1 MAGKS
6 SRLAILLDL
15 DGSQFEKGLNRS
27 LSRFKSAGKQMQAAG
42 KNLSVG
48 LTAPLALVGASSFKV
63 AADFELAM
71 AKVAAVSGGGDKAL
85 QDLTAQAK
93 NLGATTS
100 FSASQVSELQLE
112 LSKLG
117 FSSGELVGQDGLPG
131 MTDSVLNLSK
141 AFDTGLGETAEVVGA
156 TLRQFGLKAKDTQNV
171 TDVMAKAFGSSAL
184 DLTKFSEGMKNVAP
198 VANEFGFSLTETSSL
213 LGVLANNG
221 IAGSDAGTKLK
232 MAFSELAKSGVPV
245 KETFTKLIQGGT
257 GYTEAMELLGTRAAI
272 LGPVFG
278 KNLED
283 LSNLNTELENSTG
296 TAQEMSDM
304 MGNTAAG
311 KLAEMQSAVEAA
323 QIELGTALAPTV
335 LEVANVIR
343 DLASSFANLDQGT
356 KDTIVK
362 IGLAAA
368 SLGPLLIVGGKVT
381 TAVTSISGAF
391 KLMGKGAEGGAMK
404 AASGFKRL
412 IPLLMNPAFLAGA
425 AAITAISLA
434 LAPVVKRLTSMEFK
448 MRTAAG
454 ATREMNKAVAEE
466 RAEVTTLFSKL
477 KLAAKGE
484 RDRSEAVKE
493 INGRYGE
500 YLGNLDLNTASLE
513 DIEKAEKAVT
523 DAVAKRVRAQLLA
536 ETTKKQAEAQATVEK
551 ILLDFE
557 VEAIDS
563 GAEVDEIARVS
574 DATRALFASLAAGEI
589 DVQGFRDGLAVIKD
603 SASRDLAFALRTAT
617 DSGGMFGTG
626 MNGAAIA
633 LNDAALAT
641 RNMERM
647 IERLDGKTEEVTDAT
662 EDATDA
668 TQENTDATEANA
680 DAKGKAEEAAK
691 KQAKTLADT
700 VQELA
705 KTLAD
710 TTTTESVFG
719 EDFGKRDEDR
729 VRALSSAI
737 NEIISEGFTGDVDL
751 AALKLTGDEL
761 TALGQIL
768 GEGFTGDAD
777 AILAALVARFEELQ
791 PTVAA
796 TETPLDALRAKMAEL
811 QTLERIGLIDGL
823 EAAQSALTA
832 LEDAM
837 RESILNDPEFEG
849 SEAFTK
855 MAAEIDRMRKGLEGV
870 EEQSERNKKKF
881 DKEAEAQKALTDLA
895 STTVDALFDKNQK
908 LGESLAEAAKGIAKS
923 LIKQALA
930 TAISNAVASA
940 FSPASPD
947 NILTGGA
954 AAPAKA
960 AGLVA
965 TAKTL
970 FSQIPAFAEGGAVL
984 GGRGGTLALIGEKPS
999 SRGEFIVPF
1008 EKLGRFMD
1016 MAGAGSNVDI
1026 AARVKGDVLEL
1037 SSRRSARKFSRKSI
1051 V

>member
-1 MAGKS
+1 
-6 SRLAILLDL
+6 
-15 DGSQFEKGLNRS
+15 
-27 LSRFKSAGKQMQAAG
+27 
-42 KNLSVG
+42 
-48 LTAPLALVGASSFKV
+48 
-63 AADFELAM
+63 
-71 AKVAAVSGGGDKAL
+71 
-85 QDLTAQAK
+85 
-93 NLGATTS
+93 
-100 FSASQVSELQLE
+100 
-112 LSKLG
+112 
-117 FSSGELVGQDGLPG
+117 
-131 MTDSVLNLSK
+131 
-141 AFDTGLGETAEVVGA
+141 
-156 TLRQFGLKAKDTQNV
+156 
-171 TDVMAKAFGSSAL
+171 
-184 DLTKFSEGMKNVAP
+184 
-198 VANEFGFSLTETSSL
+198 
-213 LGVLANNG
+213 
-221 IAGSDAGTKLK
+221 
-232 MAFSELAKSGVPV
+232 
-245 KETFTKLIQGGT
+245 
-257 GYTEAMELLGTRAAI
+257 
-272 LGPVFG
+272 
-278 KNLED
+278 
-283 LSNLNTELENSTG
+283 
-296 TAQEMSDM
+296 
-304 MGNTAAG
+304 
-311 KLAEMQSAVEAA
+311 
-323 QIELGTALAPTV
+323 
-335 LEVANVIR
+335 
-343 DLASSFANLDQGT
+343 
-356 KDTIVK
+356 
-362 IGLAAA
+362 
-368 SLGPLLIVGGKVT
+368 
-381 TAVTSISGAF
+381 
-391 KLMGKGAEGGAMK
+391 
-404 AASGFKRL
+404 
-412 IPLLMNPAFLAGA
+412 
-425 AAITAISLA
+425 
-434 LAPVVKRLTSMEFK
+434 
-448 MRTAAG
+448 
-454 ATREMNKAVAEE
+454 
-466 RAEVTTLFSKL
+466 
-477 KLAAKGE
+477 
-484 RDRSEAVKE
+484 
-493 INGRYGE
+493 
-500 YLGNLDLNTASLE
+500 
-513 DIEKAEKAVT
+513 
-523 DAVAKRVRAQLLA
+523 
-536 ETTKKQAEAQATVEK
+536 
-551 ILLDFE
+551 
-557 VEAIDS
+557 
-563 GAEVDEIARVS
+563 
-574 DATRALFASLAAGEI
+574 
-589 DVQGFRDGLAVIKD
+589 
-603 SASRDLAFALRTAT
+603 
-617 DSGGMFGTG
+617 
-626 MNGAAIA
+626 
-633 LNDAALAT
+633 
-641 RNMERM
+641 MERM
-647 IERLDGKTEEVTDAT
+647 IERLDGKTEEATDAT
-662 EDATDA
+662 EDSTDA

-680 DAKGKAEEAAK
+680 EAKGKAEEAAK

-710 TTTTESVFG
+710 TTTAESVFG

-751 AALKLTGDEL
+751 DALKLTGDEL

-796 TETPLDALRAKMAEL
+796 TETPLDALRSKMAEL

-849 SEAFTK
+849 SEQFTK